1 MTENT
6 SPQARE
12 LEREAR
18 RLNRVRLL
26 SAVPNTEP
34 AVRLPIPAEEDEPEP
49 QEAA

>member
-18 RLNRVRLL
+18 RLERVRLL
-26 SAVPNTEP
+26 SAVPEP
-34 AVRLPIPAEEDEPEP
+34 PSGASLAAQAEEDEPEP
-49 QEAA
+49 REAA